1 MQLVDLTYLQTLE
14 KAQASVYIDSLQKI
28 LERAHVSG
36 GPVCALLLPQAWR
49 SLALKSA
56 LIDLF
61 ETNDFVYLDLADI
74 KAPWTNR
81 LLAQY
86 LVARNVTDWWQLPG
100 NVSQLPIALL
110 SEVLHEAG
118 VALRTMEQ
126 LSLADD
132 VQLES
137 PGVTEARSVKSTCR
151 PSLAIIAP
159 FPPTKSGIADY
170 VAVQAEALQK
180 KYELLL
186 VVECNNEVA
195 RYPHF
200 PGSVIAA
207 EDFVKQPAWHR
218 RVLFHLGNSPNHLWA
233 LELLKNVT
241 GIVIL
246 HDFFLTDVLQYQIM
260 QTGLNANAIYRAF
273 IRAHGLAPL
282 LKESPPGKSF
292 SPNDYP
298 CNLSVI
304 EQARCVLVHSE
315 YVMRLARQY
324 YGDRV
329 NDRIRQIPFARTVDP
344 QGDRA
349 TAKAT
354 LGFKADDFLVM
365 TFGFATSAKSLETII
380 NAWVISDLH
389 KNGKAHLIIVGEFLD
404 MRYQERIDRLLML
417 NNCTNLH
424 KMGFQD
430 AVSYRYCLNACDLAV
445 QLRTR
450 SRGETSAAL
459 LDCLANGIPAIANH
473 HGFVEDLPDSVLWKT
488 SETPDALELAA
499 ALDALHQHS
508 EWRQTIGVQAKQFVQ
523 QSYDPQIALAALESN
538 IEAFVKA
545 GQSETM
551 PQIFEDI
558 VNTPL
563 DQLTLAARLR
573 MAQAIVANQPP
584 PLFNQ
589 LLIDI
594 TAIARFDLK
603 TGIQRVVRALL
614 RKLVASPP
622 SGYRAMPVYLGHDGV
637 YHYAHHFVWQAFN
650 IPAEPL
656 DDDVIRVYPGDIYL
670 ALDLHTTSTVHN
682 AAIYQSWRQQGVRIV
697 SVLYDLLPVRHPAW
711 FPPGAAADFEA
722 WARHIALNSD
732 AVLAISRTVASD
744 FGSWINEQK
753 LSQSDCTAIDIGWF
767 HLGSDI
773 EASTPTS
780 GLPEDAAELL
790 DRLGQGMS
798 FLMVGTI
805 EPRKGHAQTLAA
817 FEQLWAEGCHH
828 NLVIVGKQGWHVE
841 DLITKIRMHPELG
854 RHLFWLEGISDE
866 YLDKVYAA
874 CTALIA
880 ASEGEGFGLPLIEAA
895 RHQRPVIARDIP
907 VFREVGGDGA
917 SYFHADNPTQLADFL
932 AAWTQKQLPM
942 PESPISIR
950 CMSWE
955 ESADQ
960 LKDFLFNRKR
970 SSQWVS

>member
-14 KAQASVYIDSLQKI
+14 KAQASAYIDSLRKI
-28 LERAHVSG
+28 LERAHISG
-36 GPVCALLLPQAWR
+36 GCVFALLLPQAWR

-56 LIDLF
+56 LTDLF

-74 KAPWTNR
+74 EAPWTNR
-81 LLAQY
+81 LLAQF
-86 LVARNVTDWWQLPG
+86 LQARDVTDWWQLPG

-126 LSLADD
+126 LSLADE
-132 VQLES
+132 VVLES
-137 PGVTEARSVKSTCR
+137 PGVTDSRPVKSICR
-151 PSLAIIAP
+151 PLLAIIAP

-200 PGSVIAA
+200 PGCVIAA

-233 LELLKNVT
+233 LELLKSVT

-246 HDFFLTDVLQYQIM
+246 HDFFLTDVLQYQIR

-273 IRAHGLAPL
+273 IRAHGLAPFL
-282 LKESPPGKSF
+282 RESAPGKSF
-292 SPNDYP
+292 IPTDYP

-329 NDRIRQIPFARTVDP
+329 NDRIRQIPFARTLDP

-349 TAKAT
+349 TAKVT

-389 KNGKAHLIIVGEFLD
+389 TNDNAHLLIVGEFLD
-404 MRYQERIDRLLML
+404 VRYQERIDRLLTL

-424 KMGFQD
+424 QLGFQD
-430 AVSYRYCLNACDLAV
+430 AVPYRHCLNACDLAV

-459 LDCLANGIPAIANH
+459 LDCLANGIPVIANH

-488 SETPDALELAA
+488 SETPEAPELAA
-499 ALDALHQHS
+499 ALDALHQQS
-508 EWRQTIGVQAKQFVQ
+508 EWRRTLGTKAKQFVQ
-523 QSYDPQIALAALESN
+523 QSYDPKTALAALESN

-551 PQIFEDI
+551 PQILEDI

-589 LLIDI
+589 LLVDI

-614 RKLVASPP
+614 RELVVSPS
-622 SGYRAMPVYLGHDGV
+622 SGYRVMPVYLGHDGV

-656 DDDVIRVYPGDIYL
+656 DDDVIRIYPGDIYL

-711 FPPGAAADFEA
+711 FPPSAAADFEA

-780 GLPEDAAELL
+780 GLPEDATEFL

-798 FLMVGTI
+798 FLMVGTL

-841 DLITKIRMHPELG
+841 DLIARIRLHPKLG
-854 RHLFWLEGISDE
+854 SHLFWLEGISDE

-895 RHQRPVIARDIP
+895 RHNLFVIARDIP
-907 VFREVGGDGA
+907 VFREVGGQGVY
-917 SYFHADNPTQLADFL
+917 YFQAESSIQLATSIKS
-932 AAWTQKQLPM
+932 WTKLM
-942 PESPISIR
+942 PEDRPDPNNIQR
-950 CMSWE
+950 LFWKD
-955 ESADQ
+955 SARQ
-960 LKDFLFNRKR
+960 ALEFLLPTRQTK
-970 SSQWVS
+970 SEY